1 MPATESIKRENAKK
15 EEQQLPFRF
24 PENFSF
30 KEMIRTSQKLSNVP
44 STWTEICNIAETASK
59 LQQIRDVFGQPIK
72 VNSGYRTLVV
82 NKAVGGAKASAHMR
96 GLAADITARKK
107 SDNRRLLT
115 IINELAG
122 DLKFDQVIIYIKGT
136 GTIQWIHIGWR
147 EENPRGMLAYQSV

>member
-1 MPATESIKRENAKK
+1 MPATENTKRENAKK

-24 PENFSF
+24 PDNFSF
-30 KEMIRTSQKLSNVP
+30 KEMIRTSQKLNNVP

-72 VNSGYRTLVV
+72 VNSGYRTLAV
-82 NKAVGGAKASAHMR
+82 NKAVGGAKGSAHMR

-115 IINELAG
+115 IINELAD

>member
-1 MPATESIKRENAKK
+1 MPATENTKRENAKK
-15 EEQQLPFRF
+15 EKQLPYRY
-24 PENFSF
+24 PDNFSF

-72 VNSGYRTLVV
+72 VNSGYRTLAV

-115 IINELAG
+115 IINELAD
-122 DLKFDQVIIYIKGT
+122 DLKFDQVIIYMKGT

-147 EENPRGMLAYQSV
+147 EENPRGMLTYQSV

>member
-1 MPATESIKRENAKK
+1 MPATENTKRENEKK
-15 EEQQLPFRF
+15 EKQLPYEY
-24 PENFSF
+24 PDNFSF
-30 KEMIRTSQKLSNVP
+30 REMIKTSQKLSNVP
-44 STWTEICNIAETASK
+44 STWREICNIMETASK

-72 VNSGYRTLVV
+72 VNSGYRTLEV

-115 IINELAG
+115 VITELAV
-122 DLKFDQVIIYIKGT
+122 DLKFDQVIIYTRGT

-147 EENPRGMLAYQSV
+147 EENPRGMLEYQSV

>member
-1 MPATESIKRENAKK
+1 MPATENTRRENEKK
-15 EEQQLPFRF
+15 EKQLPYEY
-24 PENFSF
+24 PDNFSF
-30 KEMIRTSQKLSNVP
+30 KEMIKTSQKLSNVP
-44 STWTEICNIAETASK
+44 SAWAEICNIMETASK

-72 VNSGYRTLVV
+72 VNSGYRTLEV

-115 IINELAG
+115 VIHELAE
-122 DLKFDQVIIYIKGT
+122 DLKFDQVIIYTTVT

-147 EENPRGMLAYQSV
+147 EENPRGMLEYQSV

>member
-1 MPATESIKRENAKK
+1 MPATENTKRESAKK
-15 EEQQLPFRF
+15 EKQQLPYKY
-24 PENFSF
+24 PDNFSF
-30 KEMIRTSQKLSNVP
+30 KEMVKTSQNLSNVP
-44 STWTEICNIAETASK
+44 SAWTEIYNIIETANK

-72 VNSGYRTLVV
+72 VNSGYRTQKV

-115 IINELAG
+115 IISELAG
-122 DLKFDQVIIYIKGT
+122 DLKFDQVIIYVRGT

-147 EENPRGMLAYQSV
+147 EENPRGMLTYQSV